1 MSSIFRIGCI
11 LLVWSVRP
19 GQPQPT
25 DDEYSLLIGNDKASL
40 GYNNA
45 FATERNYRQ
54 SFCDQYE
61 MALNK
66 TLPTES
72 ALEGKEVHVLLTG
85 YTNYNE
91 VTGLDNDYPG
101 MFPKILD
108 EIAKRGNF
116 TWRQSFGIVT
126 NKQQPN
132 KTYTDLLQWG
142 TQNYDIY
149 VGPWDVTSARINLGI
164 AFTNQVL
171 DSALIMI
178 RNVDPNNPN
187 DNVAINWW
195 FWFYPFETGVWVLI
209 IIQLIVSGFV
219 YQYIEYLVEDK
230 EEERD
235 KQSFRER
242 TIKNQ
247 RESCYSFLGVS
258 EWAPTSAAGSLFL
271 FSNVAWVLSLNNAYS
286 ANLTTFMVVTAKSE
300 LVLNTIQD
308 AIDNNM
314 SMCIEAGTNGEEYIT
329 RKYPGALSLLV
340 PQDSVDAMYT
350 ALNDGECEVVLG
362 GRKDYDIYNLKD
374 EFNPDCQLTWQGHQ
388 VLDVDAAFAT
398 IIDPGNKCTLLVTC
412 T

>member
-1 MSSIFRIGCI
+1 MSGFFWIGCI

-25 DDEYSLLIGNDKASL
+25 DEYSLLIGNDKATL

-45 FATERNYRQ
+45 FAAERNYRQ

-61 MALNK
+61 MALNNS
-66 TLPTES
+66 LPTAS

-108 EIAKRGNF
+108 EIAERGNF

-149 VGPWDVTSARINLGI
+149 VGEWDVTSARINLRI
-164 AFTNQVL
+164 AFTKPVL

-187 DNVAINWW
+187 DDVAINWW
-195 FWFYPFETGVWVLI
+195 FWFYPFDTIVWVLI

-219 YQYIEYLVEDK
+219 YQYIEYLVEEK

-235 KQSFRER
+235 NQSFRER

-247 RESCYSFLGVS
+247 SESCYSYFNGS
-258 EWAPTSAAGSLFL
+258 KWAPTSAAGRVFII
-271 FSNVAWVLSLNNAYS
+271 SNLAWVLFLNTAYS

-329 RKYPGALSLLV
+329 RKYPDALSLLV

-350 ALNDGECEVVLG
+350 ALNDGECDVVLG